1 MADNKLTERTNMAK
15 ITINGEA
22 AEVTLPLTLS
32 QLIKQQNVAQPEMV
46 SVQVNEYFADR
57 TDWDSIE
64 IKEGDSIDFLYFMG
78 GGAL

>member
-1 MADNKLTERTNMAK
+1 MAK

-32 QLIKQQNVAQPEMV
+32 QLIKQQNVAKPEMV
-46 SVQVNEYFADR
+46 SVQVNEDFADR

-64 IKEGDSIDFLYFMG
+64 IKESDSIDFLYFMG